1 MIDEGTP
8 AKSSLQIA
16 DAFDFLGTQFSASAN
31 YDGSYLTLLSLKEHL
46 DESVQIFSEVL
57 LTPTFPDSEFQ
68 RIKDELLTSLS
79 QQKDRASSVAAN
91 VFSKI
96 LYGEKNP
103 YGFQVAGVETTV
115 KAIALDDVKNYYEK
129 IYAPNNATLIVVGDV
144 TKKEVVLFAEKY
156 FGKWK
161 KKNIPT
167 VKINSAENI
176 SETAIYL
183 VDKPNAP
190 QSEIRLGQI
199 GATRTTNDYFTLML
213 FQHIL
218 GSSSGRL
225 FLNLREEKGYTYGAY
240 ANFAYRKNAGPFI
253 ASAAVKSEVT
263 DSSLIEFL
271 FEINRMREE
280 TVADSEF
287 QMYKTAVIQRLPRS
301 FETVSQI
308 TDNLATLALFN
319 FPDTYF
325 NTYVERLKTVSQND
339 ILEAG
344 KKYLLPTQLVI
355 VVVGDKATI
364 QEPLAKLNIG
374 KVILCD
380 TNGNILK

>member
-1 MIDEGTP
+1 
-8 AKSSLQIA
+8 
-16 DAFDFLGTQFSASAN
+16 
-31 YDGSYLTLLSLKEHL
+31 
-46 DESVQIFSEVL
+46 
-57 LTPTFPDSEFQ
+57 
-68 RIKDELLTSLS
+68 
-79 QQKDRASSVAAN
+79 
-91 VFSKI
+91 
-96 LYGEKNP
+96 
-103 YGFQVAGVETTV
+103 
-115 KAIALDDVKNYYEK
+115 
-129 IYAPNNATLIVVGDV
+129 
-144 TKKEVVLFAEKY
+144 
-156 FGKWK
+156 
-161 KKNIPT
+161 
-167 VKINSAENI
+167 
-176 SETAIYL
+176 
-183 VDKPNAP
+183 
-190 QSEIRLGQI
+190 
-199 GATRTTNDYFTLML
+199 
-213 FQHIL
+213 
-218 GSSSGRL
+218 
-225 FLNLREEKGYTYGAY
+225 
-240 ANFAYRKNAGPFI
+240 
-253 ASAAVKSEVT
+253 
-263 DSSLIEFL
+263 
-271 FEINRMREE
+271 MREE